1 MGLARF
7 IAGLFAPS
15 PRRSSRSAEG
25 DPRHALGRE
34 GERLAQRHLRRHG
47 YKILYRNFRA
57 PHGGEVD
64 LVCRDRSCDSLVFVE
79 VKTRRSTD
87 FGTPAEAVD
96 LAKQKLIARG
106 AIAWLRM
113 LGNPEINY
121 RFDIVA
127 IVLTEDGPDIE
138 IVRDAFALP
147 APYF

>member
-7 IAGLFAPS
+7 IAGLFSPS
-15 PRRSSRSAEG
+15 PRRCSRSAEG

-87 FGTPAEAVD
+87 FGTPAEAVG
-96 LAKQKLIARG
+96 LEKQKLIARG

>member
-1 MGLARF
+1 M
-7 IAGLFAPS
+7 
-15 PRRSSRSAEG
+15 
-25 DPRHALGRE
+25 
-34 GERLAQRHLRRHG
+34 
-47 YKILYRNFRA
+47 
-57 PHGGEVD
+57 
-64 LVCRDRSCDSLVFVE
+64 E
-79 VKTRRSTD
+79 VKTRRSID

>member
-7 IAGLFAPS
+7 IAGLFAPLL
-15 PRRSSRSAEG
+15 RRCSRSAEG

-79 VKTRRSTD
+79 VKTRRSTE

-96 LAKQKLIARG
+96 LEKQKLIARG

>member
-1 MGLARF
+1 ML
-7 IAGLFAPS
+7 
-15 PRRSSRSAEG
+15 RRCSRSAEG

-96 LAKQKLIARG
+96 LEKQKLIARG

-113 LGNPEINY
+113 LGNPEVNY

>member
-1 MGLARF
+1 M
-7 IAGLFAPS
+7 
-15 PRRSSRSAEG
+15 RRCFSRSTEG

-57 PHGGEVD
+57 PRGGEVD
-64 LVCRDRSCDSLVFVE
+64 IVCRDRTCDSLVFVE
-79 VKTRRSTD
+79 VKTRRNTD
-87 FGTPAEAVD
+87 YGTPAESVG
-96 LAKQKLIARG
+96 LEKQKLIARG

-113 LGNPEINY
+113 LDNPEINY

-127 IVLTEDGPDIE
+127 IVVTEDGPEIE
-138 IVRDAFALP
+138 IIKDAFALP